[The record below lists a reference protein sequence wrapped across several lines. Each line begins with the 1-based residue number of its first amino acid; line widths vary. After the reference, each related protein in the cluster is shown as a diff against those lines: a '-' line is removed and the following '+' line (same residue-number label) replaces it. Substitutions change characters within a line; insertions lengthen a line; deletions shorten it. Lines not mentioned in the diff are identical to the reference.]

1 MPKTVFQLA
10 LDSEEKVVHSL
21 ILEMGKSK
29 LRRKHYLPEAA
40 QFVCLFVF
48 KGGVGSFPPEIVNP
62 LANIPL
68 LSP

>member
-10 LDSEEKVVHSL
+10 LDSEEKGVHSL

-40 QFVCLFVF
+40 QFVCLFVCF
-48 KGGVGSFPPEIVNP
+48 
-62 LANIPL
+62 
-68 LSP
+68 